1 VEKYAALRRVL
12 KNILILLGLSLL
24 IIGPGLLAGWEDLRQ
39 AERAMGEGRFAAA
52 TSDYSAA
59 ARLLAWQPALWERA
73 AQAALSGGN
82 PQAAI
87 PLFER
92 AEDKKALSPQGWL
105 AWGDAYQQS
114 GDVASALATW
124 QAAIAQHGP
133 SAAVYAR
140 LARAYRLQGDYLS
153 AIQAWRAL
161 LDLDAGDADAHYQL
175 GLLLAVT
182 APELALP
189 ELMQAARLDPGLD
202 APVQGLR
209 ASLNAALLVEDPPY
223 QLLMSGRA
231 LAALGEWE
239 LAAEAFRRALATRH
253 DYAEAWAWLGEAR
266 QHLGADGLPDLQRA
280 LLLDPDSPGVNA
292 LVGLYWQRQGQA
304 GQALAYFQ
312 AAMGLEPGNAAW
324 YAAAGS
330 AAEQSGDLVAALAY
344 YKQAVALDPQ
354 GAAYWRSLATFCA
367 RYQVE
372 VTETGLPAARRLLAL
387 APQDWR
393 SQDLMGQIAQTAGDP
408 LSAEKYY
415 LGALELAPDEA
426 ALHFHLGGL
435 YLQMGRAQPAYD
447 NLVKTKKLDP
457 DGFYGWQAGRLL
469 ERYFP

>member
-1 VEKYAALRRVL
+1 MERRSSSGRVL
-12 KNILILLGLSLL
+12 VNILILLGLLL
-24 IIGPGLLAGWEDLRQ
+24 VVALPPVLTGWVNLRQ
-39 AERAMGEGRFAAA
+39 GEQAMAAGRFPEAAA
-52 TSDYSAA
+52 NYSLA
-59 ARLLAWQPALWERA
+59 ARRLPCRPALWEMA
-73 AQAALSGGN
+73 AQAAFEAGDA
-82 PQAAI
+82 QAAI

-124 QAAIAQHGP
+124 QAGIAQHGP

-140 LARAYRLQGDYLS
+140 LARAYRLQGGYPA
-153 AIQAWRAL
+153 AIEAWRAS
-161 LDLDAGDADAHYQL
+161 LDLDSGNADAHYQL
-175 GLLLAVT
+175 GLLLAST

-209 ASLNAALLVEDPPY
+209 ASLNAGLLVDDRPY
-223 QLLMSGRA
+223 QMLISGRA

-239 LAAEAFRRALATRH
+239 LAAEAFRRAVAARR
-253 DYAEAWAWLGEAR
+253 DYAEAWAWLSEAR
-266 QHLGADGLPDLQRA
+266 QHLGADGLPDLQTA

-292 LVGLYWQRQGQA
+292 LVGLYWQRQGGA
-304 GQALAYFQ
+304 DQALAYFQ
-312 AAMGLEPGNAAW
+312 KAMRLEPENAAW
-324 YAAAGS
+324 QVAAGS

-354 GAAYWRSLATFCA
+354 GAAYWRSLASFCA

-372 VTETGLPAARRLLAL
+372 VTETGLPAAQRLLAL
-387 APQDWR
+387 APEDWQ
-393 SQDLMGQIAQTAGDP
+393 SQDVMGQIVQAAGDP

-415 LGALELAPDEA
+415 LRALELAPDQA
-426 ALHFHLGGL
+426 ALHFHLGVL

-447 NLVKTKKLDP
+447 NLVKTQKLDP
-457 DGFYGWQAGRLL
+457 DGPYGWQAGRLL
-469 ERYFP
+469 ERHFP

>member
-1 VEKYAALRRVL
+1 
-12 KNILILLGLSLL
+12 
-24 IIGPGLLAGWEDLRQ
+24 
-39 AERAMGEGRFAAA
+39 
-52 TSDYSAA
+52 
-59 ARLLAWQPALWERA
+59 
-73 AQAALSGGN
+73 
-82 PQAAI
+82 
-87 PLFER
+87 
-92 AEDKKALSPQGWL
+92 
-105 AWGDAYQQS
+105 
-114 GDVASALATW
+114 
-124 QAAIAQHGP
+124 
-133 SAAVYAR
+133 
-140 LARAYRLQGDYLS
+140 
-153 AIQAWRAL
+153 
-161 LDLDAGDADAHYQL
+161 
-175 GLLLAVT
+175 
-182 APELALP
+182 
-189 ELMQAARLDPGLD
+189 
-202 APVQGLR
+202 
-209 ASLNAALLVEDPPY
+209 
-223 QLLMSGRA
+223 MSGRA

-312 AAMGLEPGNAAW
+312 VAMGLEPGNAAW
-324 YAAAGS
+324 QAAAGS

-354 GAAYWRSLATFCA
+354 GAAYWRSLATFCV

-393 SQDLMGQIAQTAGDP
+393 SQDLMGQVAQAAGDP

-426 ALHFHLGGL
+426 ALQFHLGVL

-447 NLVKTKKLDP
+447 NLVKTQKLDP